1 MSTVKRIQVCALGG
15 TICSMANDP
24 VEEYYNSASIK
35 IEALLELL
43 PIDKNEIEI
52 QAEQLFQKISQDITY
67 NDLLVIAKRLNELA
81 QQDEVDGIVVTQG
94 TNSIEEIV
102 FFVSLLVKTH
112 KPIVFTGAFRPYS
125 SFGYDGLR
133 NLFNAI
139 VIAGDKQ
146 MKNLGI
152 LLTFNDCIVLA
163 RDAVKLDPSIL
174 GNFVNSNNVLGLVHG
189 RSIHLNNQT
198 NYVYRNNY
206 DFSIENLHNI
216 PKVCIIY
223 GHQGMDDLFVRVA
236 IENGFQGII
245 SAGLGKGYQPEGV
258 TKALIEASNKGIIIV
273 RCSRTGYGTVRRD
286 PRLDDKFGMVAGG
299 SLNPQKAL
307 ILLALALTKTD
318 DKSEIQKFFDEY

>member
-1 MSTVKRIQVCALGG
+1 MSNVKRIQVCALGG

-35 IEALLELL
+35 IEALIELL

-52 QAEQLFQKISQDITY
+52 QAEQVFQKISQDITY

-81 QQDEVDGIVVTQG
+81 QQDDVDGIVVTQG

-174 GNFVNSNNVLGLVHG
+174 GNFVNSNNMLGLVHG
-189 RSIHLNNQT
+189 RSVHLNNQT

-223 GHQGMDDLFVRVA
+223 GHQGMGDLFVRVA

-286 PRLDDKFGMVAGG
+286 PKLDDKFGMVAGG

>member
-1 MSTVKRIQVCALGG
+1 MSNVRRIQVCALGG
-15 TICSMANDP
+15 TICSMAHDP

-35 IEALLELL
+35 IEALIELL
-43 PIDKNEIEI
+43 PIDKNEMEI

-67 NDLLVIAKRLNELA
+67 NDLLVIAKRVNELA
-81 QQDEVDGIVVTQG
+81 QQDDVDGIVVTQG

-125 SFGYDGLR
+125 AFGYDGLR

-146 MKNLGI
+146 MKNLGV

-174 GNFVNSNNVLGLVHG
+174 GNFVNSNNMLGLVHG

-198 NYVYRNNY
+198 NYVYKNTH
-206 DFSIENLHNI
+206 DFSVENLHSL
-216 PKVCIIY
+216 PRVCIIY
-223 GHQGMDDLFVRVA
+223 GHQGMDDLFVRTA
-236 IENGFQGII
+236 IENGVQGIV
-245 SAGLGKGYQPEGV
+245 SAGLGKGYQPEIV

-273 RCSRTGYGTVRRD
+273 RCSRTGCGIVRRD
-286 PRLDDKFGMVAGG
+286 PKLDDQYGMIAGKA
-299 SLNPQKAL
+299 LNPSKGA
-307 ILLALALTKTD
+307 ILLTLALTCTNN
-318 DKSEIQKFFDEY
+318 KSEIQKIFDAQ

>member
-1 MSTVKRIQVCALGG
+1 MSNVRRIQVCALGG

-35 IEALLELL
+35 IEALIELL
-43 PIDKNEIEI
+43 PIDKNEMEI

-67 NDLLVIAKRLNELA
+67 NDLLVIAKRVNELA
-81 QQDEVDGIVVTQG
+81 QQDDVDGIVVTQG

-102 FFVSLLVKTH
+102 FCVSLLVKTH

-125 SFGYDGLR
+125 AFGYDGLR

-146 MKNLGI
+146 MKNLGV

-174 GNFVNSNNVLGLVHG
+174 GNFVNSNNMLGLVHG

-198 NYVYRNNY
+198 NYVYKNTH
-206 DFSIENLHNI
+206 DFSVENLHSL
-216 PKVCIIY
+216 PRVCIIY
-223 GHQGMDDLFVRVA
+223 GHQGMDDLFVRTA
-236 IENGFQGII
+236 IENGVQGIV
-245 SAGLGKGYQPEGV
+245 SAGLGKGYQPEIV

-273 RCSRTGYGTVRRD
+273 RCSRTGCGIVRRD
-286 PRLDDKFGMVAGG
+286 PKLDDQYGMIAGKA
-299 SLNPQKAL
+299 LNPSKGA
-307 ILLALALTKTD
+307 ILLTLALTCTNN
-318 DKSEIQKFFDEY
+318 KSEIQKIFDAQ